1 MKWEL
6 LTITKDAQGRR
17 TYRIRATNLCSNKL
31 IYTAFQLPN
40 GIVATAPSNNSVY
53 TAPTSNRKYDV
64 RNPNYSPFYS
74 IRFKSQADSIAA
86 GQSDI
91 FEYTLPPQ
99 ASPAYINV
107 TARLYPKVFYSSHL
121 TTILCPVGVTPSSRE
136 VFEREQDFSNFENLT
151 SLKLFPNPT
160 SGTLFADLSDWQG
173 EQLQVQIFNSQGQR
187 VQHLTVQAGDVPQE
201 IQLSEGL
208 AAGLYFLEV
217 LTENG
222 EKQAARFVLQR

>member
-6 LTITKDAQGRR
+6 LTITKNTQNQR

-40 GIVATAPSNNSVY
+40 GIVAVEPTNNSVY
-53 TAPTSNRKYDV
+53 TAPSGREYDV

-74 IRFKSQADSIAA
+74 IRFKSNGDSIAA

-91 FEYTLPPQ
+91 FEYTLPVQ
-99 ASPAYINV
+99 AYPAYINV

-121 TTILCPVGVTPSSRE
+121 TTILCPVGVTPEDKPAYDRGQG
-136 VFEREQDFSNFENLT
+136 FPNFENLT
-151 SLKLFPNPT
+151 SLRVFPNPT